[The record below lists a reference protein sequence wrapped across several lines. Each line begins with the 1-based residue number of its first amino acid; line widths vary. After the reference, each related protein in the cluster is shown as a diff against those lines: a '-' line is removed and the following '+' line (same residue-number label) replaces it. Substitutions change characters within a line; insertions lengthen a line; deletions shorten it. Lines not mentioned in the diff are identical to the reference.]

1 MSKFISKQKFSFHN
15 GAQEFVIP
23 LNEPVE
29 VPAYVQE
36 HFLFRIAVKAG
47 VIIEL
52 AGPKALVAEAKVEPK
67 ALVAEANLKTTK
79 VMK

>member
-29 VPAYVQE
+29 VPGYVQD
-36 HFLFRIAVKAG
+36 HFLFRTALKAG

-52 AGPKALVAEAKVEPK
+52 AGPKAKVAEAKTQTAPET
-67 ALVAEANLKTTK
+67 KTTK
-79 VMK
+79 VTK

>member
-29 VPAYVQE
+29 VPGYVQD
-36 HFLFRIAVKAG
+36 HFLFRTALKAG

-52 AGPKALVAEAKVEPK
+52 AGPKIEAKAVEVKTEAK
-67 ALVAEANLKTTK
+67 AVETKITK
-79 VMK
+79 VTK